1 MFFQEH
7 PDPVSAPYAE
17 PNLAAEIAS
26 GAVLPRASGAS
37 LSERTPAAMPNSGL
51 PATAMQDTRVMQ
63 RLKTTIVEAQA
74 QFARMLQAFLNSR
87 VADRATYQ
95 RYLSM
100 QYHLSKGIQ
109 RDFMMAA
116 AHSDL
121 NKRRTL
127 RAFLVEFANE
137 RELHYL
143 VAANDLHMLG
153 LELLP
158 EPLDATLW
166 HAYFDRTVAER
177 PFVRLGAAATVENIG
192 GGAAQPLYKLALAA
206 KFLNRDNTKFLAL
219 HEDEETA
226 CGDQVLAALDATNLR
241 EHHISDM
248 VLGAKQGAVM
258 YLRLMDWA
266 LNPDSLGAWPDN
278 DRSVPAAAPA
288 ALQPGSGAGGGGTAS
303 GHVS

>member
-7 PDPVSAPYAE
+7 AEPLSAPGGN
-17 PNLAAEIAS
+17 PNLDSGFAANDAPPT
-26 GAVLPRASGAS
+26 AALLNPDAAAAPALPVPGLA
-37 LSERTPAAMPNSGL
+37 TPAA
-51 PATAMQDTRVMQ
+51 ATESRVMQ
-63 RLKTTIVEAQA
+63 RLRATIVEAQA
-74 QFARMLQAFLNSR
+74 RFAAMLQVFLQNR
-87 VADRATYQ
+87 VADKATYQ

-192 GGAAQPLYKLALAA
+192 GGAAQPWAKAALAA

-219 HEDEETA
+219 NEDEETPS
-226 CGDQVLAALDATNLR
+226 GDQVLAALDATNLR

-258 YLRLMDWA
+258 YLRMMDWA
-266 LNPDSLGAWPDN
+266 LNPGCISAWPDN
-278 DRSVPAAAPA
+278 DRHTAAPGRA
-288 ALQPGSGAGGGGTAS
+288 A
-303 GHVS
+303 